1 MTATETEA
9 DTSEQEP
16 AAPPGAA
23 RKAAGRVRRTGAV
36 LRNPERAWHYFGIP
50 VLVAAA
56 LLALWTYLS
65 GVDLPSWAR
74 DSHLSR
80 EFLTARA
87 TEHVTL
93 SLIVTFFVLLIA
105 VPLGIILTRSWAQR
119 FTPYFIGAANA
130 GQAVPSIGVLV
141 LLAILL
147 RPGDRTVVIAVT
159 LYCLLPV
166 LRNTMV
172 GIYQV
177 DSSIIEAARGMGM
190 TRPLILWRIEL
201 PLAVPVM
208 LAGIRTALILAVGTI
223 TLGALVGGGSL
234 GRVINAGIVR
244 LNDPVLISG
253 AVLTAALALM
263 IDWVAGIA
271 EDVLRPRGL

>member
-1 MTATETEA
+1 MTATETEPPTEKA
-9 DTSEQEP
+9 P
-16 AAPPGAA
+16 AAQPGPAG
-23 RKAAGRVRRTGAV
+23 KAAGGLRRTGRV
-36 LRNPERAWHYFGIP
+36 LRHPERAWHYLGIP
-50 VLVAAA
+50 ILVALA

-65 GVDLPSWAR
+65 GVELAGWAR
-74 DSHLSR
+74 ESHLSR

-93 SLIVTFFVLLIA
+93 SVLVTFFVLLIA
-105 VPLGIILTRSWAQR
+105 VPLGVTLTRSWAQR
-119 FTPYFIGAANA
+119 FTPYFIAVANA
-130 GQAVPSIGVLV
+130 GQAIPSIGVLV

-159 LYCLLPV
+159 LYCILPV
-166 LRNTMV
+166 LRNTLV

-244 LNDPVLISG
+244 NYDPVLISG
-253 AVLTAALALM
+253 AVLTAALALT